1 MIDFELTPIM
11 KMAREFTH
19 NYARD
24 VMRPISR
31 KYDEEEHV
39 EPTEFIKKTHEMF
52 TSLGFSFSTTKTG
65 ADTEKTEEKS
75 KEKSSKPKMEMNLL
89 GAIALEEL
97 AWGCPGLTLK
107 IPGPG
112 LGGAAIVATGTPEQ
126 KKRFLKILTGSK
138 PSYGAMALTE
148 PGFGSDA
155 SAVKTKAVED
165 GDYYILNGTKIFVT
179 GGAVA
184 DLYVIWATLGKE
196 LGRAGIKAF
205 VVEKGT
211 PGLKITRLEH
221 KLGIRVSD
229 TAEVVLE
236 DCRIPKDNLL
246 GGEKKK
252 EKGFKGAMQ
261 TFDATRPIVAA
272 MAIGIARAAYDYV
285 YEDLVVKRGLE
296 INYGRALHKRGYL
309 EAALEDMDAKINA
322 SRLLTWKA
330 AWMLDHN
337 LPNLKEASM
346 AKAKAGTVVDE
357 VTQKAIEL
365 YGPEGYSRRHL
376 LEKWMRDAKV
386 YDVFEGTGQIQR
398 LVIARAILDYT
409 RKELK

>member
-1 MIDFELTPIM
+1 MVDFELTPIM

-39 EPTEFIKKTHEMF
+39 APTEFIQKTHEMF
-52 TSLGFSFSTTKTG
+52 TSLGFSFSTTKAG
-65 ADTEKTEEKS
+65 GGS
-75 KEKSSKPKMEMNLL
+75 KEDDAESKGKHDRPKMEMNLL
-89 GAIALEEL
+89 GAIATEEL
-97 AWGCPGLTLK
+97 AWGCPGLTLR

-112 LGGAAIVATGTPEQ
+112 LGGAAIMAAATPEQ
-126 KKRFLKILTGSK
+126 KKRFMKILNGPK

-155 SAVKTKAVED
+155 SAVSTTAVKD

-179 GGAVA
+179 GGEMA
-184 DLYVIWATLGKE
+184 DLYVVWATLGKDM
-196 LGRAGIKAF
+196 GRSGIKAF
-205 VVEKGT
+205 VVEKGN
-211 PGLKITRLEH
+211 PGIKMTRLEH
-221 KLGIRVSD
+221 KLGIRASD

-236 DCRIPKDNLL
+236 DCRVHKDNLL
-246 GGEKKK
+246 GGEKKE

-272 MAIGIARAAYDYV
+272 MATGIARASYDYL
-285 YEDLVVKRGLE
+285 YEDLVVKGGLE
-296 INYGRALHKRGYL
+296 INYGKAIHKRGYV
-309 EAALEDMDAKINA
+309 ETVFEDMEAKINA
-322 SRLLTWKA
+322 ARLLTWKA
-330 AWMLDHN
+330 AWMLDHG

>member
-1 MIDFELTPIM
+1 MIDFEFTPIM

-24 VMRPISR
+24 VMRPIAR
-31 KYDEEEHV
+31 KYDEEEHT
-39 EPTEFIKKTHEMF
+39 EPTEFIQKTHDMF
-52 TSLGFSFSTTKTG
+52 RSLGFSFSTANASGDAEGTS
-65 ADTEKTEEKS
+65 EH
-75 KEKSSKPKMEMNLL
+75 KEKHERPKMEMNLL
-89 GAIALEEL
+89 GAIAIEEI
-97 AWGCPGLTLK
+97 AWGCPGLTLR

-112 LGGAAIVATGTPEQ
+112 LGGAAIMAAGTPEQ
-126 KKRFLKILTGSK
+126 KKRFMKVLNGPK

-155 SAVKTKAVED
+155 SAVSTTAVKD

-179 GGAVA
+179 GGDMA
-184 DLYVIWATLGKE
+184 DLYVVWATLGKD

-211 PGLKITRLEH
+211 PGLKMARLEH
-221 KLGIRVSD
+221 KLGIRASD

-236 DCRIPKDNLL
+236 DCRVHKDNLL
-246 GGEKKK
+246 GGEKKE
-252 EKGFKGAMQ
+252 EKGFKGSMQ
-261 TFDATRPIVAA
+261 TFDATLPMVAA
-272 MAIGIARAAYDYV
+272 IAIGISGSSYDYV
-285 YEDLVVKRGLE
+285 YEDFVVKNGLE
-296 INYGRALHKRGYL
+296 INYGRPLYKRGYI
-309 EAALEDMDAKINA
+309 ETVLEDMEAKIHA
-322 SRLLTWKA
+322 ARLLTWKA
-330 AWMLDHN
+330 AWMLDHG

-346 AKAKAGTVVDE
+346 AKGKAGTVVDE
-357 VTQKAIEL
+357 ITQKAIEL

-398 LVIARAILDYT
+398 LVVARAILDYT